1 MASPETNFPI
11 DESTTRSNEKEAIDT
26 SQPFTCGERVDG
38 PLLLALLMGNNNAN
52 EWAAAQPAS
61 ENPVSDTLNPNC
73 YALELGAAGNDDK
86 EAMASSQSFAKE
98 EGTDGPLLLTLLM
111 GNNNNNASA
120 QAAAQCTPAEAV
132 SDTLNPDYYALELS
146 SDVNDDEGI
155 DINASSTDG
164 EDGPLLFGLLLN
176 NQNNNNGKD
185 PALNNVNNGNSTLSP
200 SGVALEL
207 KPDQNDIEG
216 TAENGSSSI
225 DGEDGPLLFALL
237 LNNRNNNN
245 CAPNIDPNAQAKRA
259 ISDTLDPRSVALEL
273 KFPVS
278 NDVDINDI
286 SVDTSGE
293 DGPIAFALLLGNQNN
308 NAAANP
314 QIQNN
319 GTPIADSLDPRS
331 VTLELNTPVGESA
344 GINHATVETSGEDG
358 PLIFALML
366 GNQNN
371 NAAPNPQIQ
380 TDGNPIADSLDSR
393 QFTLELDAPQDSS
406 ANDTDQFISEG
417 DGPLLLTML
426 LANQNQNNGNKA
438 VEAAM
443 KQPIADTLDPSD
455 TITEA
460 IPDVMEMKTQLLELH
475 PSKDTI
481 TEAIPDVMEMK
492 TQLLELHSPGNDEA
506 NSIPVMLKVNSQAQ
520 KEQILAML
528 QGRSIPVA
536 IASNNTKG
544 GFANGTLD
552 RAQVTAAN
560 LQSKPHVAL
569 NEARNGNLSDEQLQ
583 FWRENGYLVIPDT
596 LSASQKDNL
605 LKTVHEAAQVLAGGG
620 ERVQKHAYLP
630 GQKSYVTPVGRAIA
644 TLSEH
649 GFNPDV
655 EPLKRIQRIGCGVH
669 RVMPP
674 FRKAILSPF
683 HSTLARSLGYKDPCI
698 YQSLIIVK
706 AAEVGARVIPHQ
718 DGCSGFTNPSSCT
731 TFWYAL
737 EDCST
742 ENGCLAVAPGSHR
755 VEPITRRCVTN
766 GNGQP
771 VFTDLEKPVYADIKG
786 VDDSTLP
793 KKNEKGEFEYK
804 KLEVKAGTLILM
816 HGNLMHKSEANRSSK
831 SRVAFNFG
839 VVEGEHGWLE
849 DNYLQPYEGTTE
861 FEKL

>member
-1 MASPETNFPI
+1 MASPEKNFSI

-26 SQPFTCGERVDG
+26 SQPFTYGERVDG

-52 EWAAAQPAS
+52 GWAAAQPAS
-61 ENPVSDTLNPNC
+61 ENAVSDTLNPN
-73 YALELGAAGNDDK
+73 
-86 EAMASSQSFAKE
+86 
-98 EGTDGPLLLTLLM
+98 
-111 GNNNNNASA
+111 
-120 QAAAQCTPAEAV
+120 
-132 SDTLNPDYYALELS
+132 YYALELS
-146 SDVNDDEGI
+146 STGNGVEKAIDNDP
-155 DINASSTDG
+155 SSIAG
-164 EDGPLLFGLLLN
+164 EDGPLLFALTLN
-176 NQNNNNGKD
+176 NYNNNNCAPNRD
-185 PALNNVNNGNSTLSP
+185 PNAQAKSAISDTLDP
-200 SGVALEL
+200 RCVTLEF
-207 KPDQNDIEG
+207 KTPVGTNADTNDVSIEIG
-216 TAENGSSSI
+216 
-225 DGEDGPLLFALL
+225 GEDGPLLFALL
-237 LNNRNNNN
+237 LNNQNNNN
-245 CAPNIDPNAQAKRA
+245 NPNQIPNMKETNAF
-259 ISDTLDPRSVALEL
+259 SDTLDPRC
-273 KFPVS
+273 
-278 NDVDINDI
+278 
-286 SVDTSGE
+286 
-293 DGPIAFALLLGNQNN
+293 
-308 NAAANP
+308 
-314 QIQNN
+314 
-319 GTPIADSLDPRS
+319 
-331 VTLELNTPVGESA
+331 VTLDLQTPVGTNA
-344 GINHATVETSGEDG
+344 DANDVTVEDSGEDG

-371 NAAPNPQIQ
+371 NNAPNPNTQNNG
-380 TDGNPIADSLDSR
+380 TPIADSLDSR
-393 QFTLELDAPQDSS
+393 QFTLELDAPKDSS
-406 ANDTDQFISEG
+406 ANDSDQLISEG

-460 IPDVMEMKTQLLELH
+460 IPDVMKMKTQLLELH

-481 TEAIPDVMEMK
+481 TEATPDVMEMK

-506 NSIPVMLKVNSQAQ
+506 NSIPVLLKVNSQAQ
-520 KEQILAML
+520 KAQILAML

-536 IASNNTKG
+536 IAPNGTKG
-544 GFANGTLD
+544 SFANGELD
-552 RAQVTAAN
+552 RAQVAAAN
-560 LQSKPHVAL
+560 LQSKPQVAL
-569 NEARNGNLSDEQLQ
+569 NEAKDGNLSDEQLQ

-596 LSASQKDNL
+596 LSDSQKDNL

-620 ERVQKHAYLP
+620 ERVQKHTYLQ
-630 GQKSYVTPVGRAIA
+630 GQKSYVSPVGRALA

-674 FRKAILSPF
+674 FRKSIISPF
-683 HSTLARSLGYKDPCI
+683 HSTLARSLGYKDPRI

-706 AAEVGARVIPHQ
+706 AAEVGARVVPHQ

-755 VEPITRRCVTN
+755 VQPITRRCRTN
-766 GNGQP
+766 ENGQP
-771 VFTDLEKPVYADIKG
+771 EFVDLEKPLYAEIEG

-816 HGNLMHKSEANRSSK
+816 HGNLMHKSEANHSSK

-849 DNYLQPYEGTTE
+849 DNYLQPYEGTSG

>member
-1 MASPETNFPI
+1 MTVLKI
-11 DESTTRSNEKEAIDT
+11 DTPVDEFTAQSAEKEAIAT
-26 SQPFTCGERVDG
+26 SQPFT
-38 PLLLALLMGNNNAN
+38 
-52 EWAAAQPAS
+52 
-61 ENPVSDTLNPNC
+61 
-73 YALELGAAGNDDK
+73 
-86 EAMASSQSFAKE
+86 KE
-98 EGTDGPLLLTLLM
+98 EGVDGPLLLTLLM
-111 GNNNNNASA
+111 GNNNNNATA
-120 QAAAQCTPAEAV
+120 QAASGNPV

-146 SDVNDDEGI
+146 STVNDDEGDI
-155 DINASSTDG
+155 DNDLSTVDG
-164 EDGPLLFGLLLN
+164 QDGPLLFALMLN
-176 NQNNNNGKD
+176 NQNNNNVHPNQNPNQKE
-185 PALNNVNNGNSTLSP
+185 NN
-200 SGVALEL
+200 E
-207 KPDQNDIEG
+207 
-216 TAENGSSSI
+216 
-225 DGEDGPLLFALL
+225 
-237 LNNRNNNN
+237 
-245 CAPNIDPNAQAKRA
+245 

-278 NDVDINDI
+278 NDADINDI
-286 SVDTSGE
+286 S
-293 DGPIAFALLLGNQNN
+293 
-308 NAAANP
+308 
-314 QIQNN
+314 
-319 GTPIADSLDPRS
+319 
-331 VTLELNTPVGESA
+331 
-344 GINHATVETSGEDG
+344 VETSGEDG
-358 PLIFALML
+358 PLLFALL
-366 GNQNN
+366 LNNQNN
-371 NAAPNPQIQ
+371 NNNPNQIPDPKENSAISD
-380 TDGNPIADSLDSR
+380 TLDPR
-393 QFTLELDAPQDSS
+393 GVALELRPPVGNNTDINDASIETSGEDGSLLS
-406 ANDTDQFISEG
+406 ASNNTGQFVSEGG

-426 LANQNQNNGNKA
+426 LANENQNNGNKA
-438 VEAAM
+438 TEAMNKA
-443 KQPIADTLDPSD
+443 IADTLDPSD

-460 IPDVMEMKTQLLELH
+460 ISNVLESKPHLLELHPSKDTIAEAIPDVMEMKSQLLELH

-520 KEQILAML
+520 KAQILAML

-536 IASNNTKG
+536 ITSNGTKG
-544 GFANGTLD
+544 SFANGTLD

-560 LQSKPHVAL
+560 LQSTPHVAL
-569 NEARNGNLSDEQLQ
+569 NEAKNGNLSDEQLQ

-596 LSASQKDNL
+596 LPEGQKDHL

-620 ERVQKHAYLP
+620 ERVQKHAYFA
-630 GQKSYVTPVGRAIA
+630 GQKSYVSPVGRALA

-655 EPLKRIQRIGCGVH
+655 EPLKRIQRIGCGIH

-755 VEPITRRCVTN
+755 VEPITRRCITN

-771 VFTDLEKPVYADIKG
+771 VFTDLEKPVYADIEG

-849 DNYLQPYEGTTE
+849 DNYLQPYEGATE

>member
-1 MASPETNFPI
+1 MTVLKSQT
-11 DESTTRSNEKEAIDT
+11 AIDGST
-26 SQPFTCGERVDG
+26 NDNGTLFSAHLMKNDGDSAASQLGPVLEALESESPTLSSTPSRSDATEVSGVNQPSAYDGGDDG
-38 PLLLALLMGNNNAN
+38 PLFLA
-52 EWAAAQPAS
+52 
-61 ENPVSDTLNPNC
+61 
-73 YALELGAAGNDDK
+73 
-86 EAMASSQSFAKE
+86 
-98 EGTDGPLLLTLLM
+98 LLM
-111 GNNNNNASA
+111 GNNNNNAN
-120 QAAAQCTPAEAV
+120 AAAQPSPEKNAV
-132 SDTLNPDYYALELS
+132 SDTLNPGYCALELTS
-146 SDVNDDEGI
+146 AGNGVEKSIDNDPSFV
-155 DINASSTDG
+155 AG

-185 PALNNVNNGNSTLSP
+185 PALNNVNNGNSTLIP

-207 KPDQNDIEG
+207 KPIQNEIEG
-216 TAENGSSSI
+216 TADNGSSSI
-225 DGEDGPLLFALL
+225 AGEDGPLLFALML
-237 LNNRNNNN
+237 TNHNNNN
-245 CAPNIDPNAQAKRA
+245 SAPNHAPNTQAKSV
-259 ISDTLDPRSVALEL
+259 ISDTLDPRC
-273 KFPVS
+273 
-278 NDVDINDI
+278 
-286 SVDTSGE
+286 
-293 DGPIAFALLLGNQNN
+293 
-308 NAAANP
+308 
-314 QIQNN
+314 
-319 GTPIADSLDPRS
+319 
-331 VTLELNTPVGESA
+331 VTLELRTPVGENADTNNAS
-344 GINHATVETSGEDG
+344 VETSGEDG
-358 PLIFALML
+358 PLKFALML

-371 NAAPNPQIQ
+371 NAAAK
-380 TDGNPIADSLDSR
+380 PIRINSEGVIVDSLDTR
-393 QFTLELDAPQDSS
+393 QVALEFDAPQDGST
-406 ANDTDQFISEG
+406 NDADQLISEG

-443 KQPIADTLDPSD
+443 KRPIADTLDPSD
-455 TITEA
+455 SITEA

-475 PSKDTI
+475 PSQDTI
-481 TEAIPDVMEMK
+481 AEAIPDVMEMK
-492 TQLLELHSPGNDEA
+492 TQLLELHSPGNEEA

-520 KEQILAML
+520 KAQILAML

-536 IASNNTKG
+536 IASNGTKG
-544 GFANGTLD
+544 SFANGTLD
-552 RAQVTAAN
+552 RAEVTAAY
-560 LQSKPHVAL
+560 LQSTAPVAL
-569 NEARNGNLSDEQLQ
+569 KKAKDGNLSDEQLQ

-596 LSASQKDNL
+596 LSDSQKDNL
-605 LKTVHEAAQVLAGGG
+605 LKTVHEAAQILAGGG

-630 GQKSYVTPVGRAIA
+630 GQKSYVSPVGRALA

-649 GFNPDV
+649 GLNPDV

-674 FRKAILSPF
+674 FRKAILSSF
-683 HSTLARSLGYKDPCI
+683 HSTLARSLGYKDPRI

-755 VEPITRRCVTN
+755 VQPITRRCRTN
-766 GNGQP
+766 ENGQP
-771 VFTDLEKPVYADIKG
+771 EFVDLEKPVYAKIEG

-816 HGNLMHKSEANRSSK
+816 HGNLMHKSEANHSSK

-849 DNYLQPYEGTTE
+849 DNYLQPYEGTAE

>member
-1 MASPETNFPI
+1 MTVLKI
-11 DESTTRSNEKEAIDT
+11 DTPLDELTAQSAEKEAIAT
-26 SQPFTCGERVDG
+26 SQPFTKEEGVDG
-38 PLLLALLMGNNNAN
+38 PLLLM
-52 EWAAAQPAS
+52 
-61 ENPVSDTLNPNC
+61 
-73 YALELGAAGNDDK
+73 
-86 EAMASSQSFAKE
+86 
-98 EGTDGPLLLTLLM
+98 LLM

-120 QAAAQCTPAEAV
+120 RAQAASGNPV
-132 SDTLNPDYYALELS
+132 SDTLSPDYYALELS
-146 SDVNDDEGI
+146 STVNDDEGDI
-155 DINASSTDG
+155 DNDSST
-164 EDGPLLFGLLLN
+164 
-176 NQNNNNGKD
+176 
-185 PALNNVNNGNSTLSP
+185 
-200 SGVALEL
+200 
-207 KPDQNDIEG
+207 
-216 TAENGSSSI
+216 I

-237 LNNRNNNN
+237 LNNQNNNN
-245 CAPNIDPNAQAKRA
+245 VHPNQNPNLKENNE

-273 KFPVS
+273 KFPVN
-278 NDVDINDI
+278 NDADINDV
-286 SVDTSGE
+286 S
-293 DGPIAFALLLGNQNN
+293 
-308 NAAANP
+308 
-314 QIQNN
+314 
-319 GTPIADSLDPRS
+319 
-331 VTLELNTPVGESA
+331 
-344 GINHATVETSGEDG
+344 VETSGEDG
-358 PLIFALML
+358 PLLFALL
-366 GNQNN
+366 LNNQNN
-371 NAAPNPQIQ
+371 NNNPNQ
-380 TDGNPIADSLDSR
+380 NPDPKENNAISDTLNPRGVA
-393 QFTLELDAPQDSS
+393 LELRPPVGNNTDINDASIETSGEDGSLLS
-406 ANDTDQFISEG
+406 ASNNTDQFVSEGG

-426 LANQNQNNGNKA
+426 LANENQNNGNKA
-438 VEAAM
+438 TEAMNKA
-443 KQPIADTLDPSD
+443 IADTLDPSD

-460 IPDVMEMKTQLLELH
+460 ISNVLESKTRLLELH

-481 TEAIPDVMEMK
+481 TESIPDVLEMK

-520 KEQILAML
+520 KAQILAML

-536 IASNNTKG
+536 IASNGTKG
-544 GFANGTLD
+544 SFANGTLD

-560 LQSKPHVAL
+560 LQSTPHVAL
-569 NEARNGNLSDEQLQ
+569 NEAKNGNLSDEQLQ

-596 LSASQKDNL
+596 LSESQKNHL

-620 ERVQKHAYLP
+620 DRVQKHAYFA
-630 GQKSYVTPVGRAIA
+630 GQKSYVSPVGRALA

-655 EPLKRIQRIGCGVH
+655 EPLKRIQRIGCGIH

-755 VEPITRRCVTN
+755 VEPITRRCITN

-771 VFTDLEKPVYADIKG
+771 VFTDLEKPVYADIEG

>member
-1 MASPETNFPI
+1 MASPEENFPI

-26 SQPFTCGERVDG
+26 SQPFTYGERVDG
-38 PLLLALLMGNNNAN
+38 PLLLALLMGNNDAN

-61 ENPVSDTLNPNC
+61 ENAVSDTLNPN
-73 YALELGAAGNDDK
+73 
-86 EAMASSQSFAKE
+86 
-98 EGTDGPLLLTLLM
+98 
-111 GNNNNNASA
+111 
-120 QAAAQCTPAEAV
+120 
-132 SDTLNPDYYALELS
+132 YYALELS
-146 SDVNDDEGI
+146 STVNGVEKAI
-155 DINASSTDG
+155 DNDPSSIAG
-164 EDGPLLFGLLLN
+164 EDGPLLFALTLN
-176 NQNNNNGKD
+176 NHNNNNSAPNRD
-185 PALNNVNNGNSTLSP
+185 PNAQAKSAISDTLDP
-200 SGVALEL
+200 RCVTLEL
-207 KPDQNDIEG
+207 KTPVGTNADTNDVSVEIG
-216 TAENGSSSI
+216 
-225 DGEDGPLLFALL
+225 GEDGPLLFALL
-237 LNNRNNNN
+237 LNNQNNNN
-245 CAPNIDPNAQAKRA
+245 NPNQIPNMKETNAF
-259 ISDTLDPRSVALEL
+259 SDTLDPRC
-273 KFPVS
+273 
-278 NDVDINDI
+278 
-286 SVDTSGE
+286 
-293 DGPIAFALLLGNQNN
+293 
-308 NAAANP
+308 
-314 QIQNN
+314 
-319 GTPIADSLDPRS
+319 
-331 VTLELNTPVGESA
+331 VTLELQTPVGTNA
-344 GINHATVETSGEDG
+344 DANDVTVEDSGEDG

-371 NAAPNPQIQ
+371 NNAPNPNTQNNG
-380 TDGNPIADSLDSR
+380 TPIADSLDSR
-393 QFTLELDAPQDSS
+393 QFTLELDAPKDSS
-406 ANDTDQFISEG
+406 ANDSDQLISEG

-455 TITEA
+455 TITKA
-460 IPDVMEMKTQLLELH
+460 VSDVMEMKTQLLELH

-481 TEAIPDVMEMK
+481 TEAIPDVLEMK

-520 KEQILAML
+520 KAQILAIL

-536 IASNNTKG
+536 IAPNGTKG
-544 GFANGTLD
+544 SFANEKLD
-552 RAQVTAAN
+552 RAQVAAAN
-560 LQSKPHVAL
+560 LQSKPQVAL
-569 NEARNGNLSDEQLQ
+569 NEAKDGNLSDEQLQ

-596 LSASQKDNL
+596 LSDSQKDNL

-620 ERVQKHAYLP
+620 ERVQKHTYLP
-630 GQKSYVTPVGRAIA
+630 GQKSYVSPVGRALA

-674 FRKAILSPF
+674 FRKYIISPF
-683 HSTLARSLGYKDPCI
+683 HSTLARSLGYKDPRI

-706 AAEVGARVIPHQ
+706 AAEVGARVVPHQ

-737 EDCST
+737 EDCSM

-755 VEPITRRCVTN
+755 VQPITRRCRTN
-766 GNGQP
+766 ANGQP
-771 VFTDLEKPVYADIKG
+771 EFVDLEKPVYAEIEG

-793 KKNEKGEFEYK
+793 KRNEKGEFEYK

-816 HGNLMHKSEANRSSK
+816 HGNLMHKSEANHSSK

-849 DNYLQPYEGTTE
+849 DNYLQPYEGTAE

>member
-1 MASPETNFPI
+1 MVEVGLKFITLAMFDTATAGQKKKEGLKHNILETNYPI
-11 DESTTRSNEKEAIDT
+11 DESATRSIEKEAIDT
-26 SQPFTCGERVDG
+26 SQLFTDEESVEG

-52 EWAAAQPAS
+52 EWAAAQPA
-61 ENPVSDTLNPNC
+61 PADAVSDTLNPNY
-73 YALELGAAGNDDK
+73 YALQLSSAGNVD
-86 EAMASSQSFAKE
+86 EEVIASSQPFAKE

-111 GNNNNNASA
+111 GNNNNNANA
-120 QAAAQCTPAEAV
+120 QAAAQSASADV
-132 SDTLNPDYYALELS
+132 ISDTLNPDYYALELGS
-146 SDVNDDEGI
+146 TGNIDEEGI
-155 DINASSTDG
+155 DINPSSIDS

-200 SGVALEL
+200 SDVALEL
-207 KPDQNDIEG
+207 KPIQNEIEG
-216 TAENGSSSI
+216 TADNRPSSI

-237 LNNRNNNN
+237 LNNQNNNN
-245 CAPNIDPNAQAKRA
+245 SAPNVAPVGKENRE

-273 KFPVS
+273 KSPVG
-278 NDVDINDI
+278 NDADAND
-286 SVDTSGE
+286 
-293 DGPIAFALLLGNQNN
+293 
-308 NAAANP
+308 
-314 QIQNN
+314 
-319 GTPIADSLDPRS
+319 
-331 VTLELNTPVGESA
+331 TPVEA
-344 GINHATVETSGEDG
+344 SGEDG

-371 NAAPNPQIQ
+371 NNAPNPNTQNN
-380 TDGNPIADSLDSR
+380 GNVIVDSLDSR
-393 QFTLELDAPQDSS
+393 QFVLELDGPEDSS
-406 ANDTDQFISEG
+406 SSDTDRLISEG

-438 VEAAM
+438 VAAAM
-443 KQPIADTLDPSD
+443 NQPIADTLDPSD

-460 IPDVMEMKTQLLELH
+460 IPDVMEMKTQLLELY

-520 KEQILAML
+520 KAQILAML

-536 IASNNTKG
+536 IAPNGTKG
-544 GFANGTLD
+544 SFVNGTLD

-560 LQSKPHVAL
+560 LQSTAPIAV
-569 NEARNGNLSDEQLQ
+569 NEAKDGNLSDEQLQ

-596 LSASQKDNL
+596 LSDSQKENL

-630 GQKSYVTPVGRAIA
+630 GQKSYVSPVGRAIA

-674 FRKAILSPF
+674 FRKAILSPL
-683 HSTLARSLGYKDPCI
+683 HSTLAKSLGYKDPRI

-706 AAEVGARVIPHQ
+706 AAEVGARVVPHQ

-755 VEPITRRCVTN
+755 VEPITRRCITN

-771 VFTDLEKPVYADIKG
+771 VFTDLEKPVYADIEG
-786 VDDSTLP
+786 VGDSTLP

-849 DNYLQPYEGTTE
+849 DNYLQPYEGTTN
-861 FEKL
+861 FERL